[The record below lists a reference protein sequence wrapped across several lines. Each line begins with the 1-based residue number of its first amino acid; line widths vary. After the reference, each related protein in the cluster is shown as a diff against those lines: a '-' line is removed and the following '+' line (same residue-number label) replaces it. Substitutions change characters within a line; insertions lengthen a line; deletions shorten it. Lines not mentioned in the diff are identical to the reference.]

1 MVKTVDSI
9 NWDKEYNVFAWDSG
23 YDQDKVITDNGEKI
37 ISPSVT
43 EKVASG
49 AYANRI
55 SEHSKFSK
63 DKMLIRYNGEE
74 YRVGEFA
81 INVGAS
87 GGKKNFEDDRFKNVE
102 EHTRLFS
109 LVAALNPNK
118 DTIKINILML
128 GLPIATYQKF
138 KKEIVKVYKGKL
150 FEFEVPDK
158 DGNFKTVRLYIKNC
172 NVVPQGVGMY
182 YDYTLNKDGRP
193 KSDDLVDKQYAV
205 LDIGGKTVDG
215 YISYGK
221 NNIIPETVVPVER
234 GITDAFKEVSK
245 KLNNAP
251 YTKIQKNYIG
261 GKETI
266 YWNGEHKFKNLC
278 EDEFKTLAEDIYSTV
293 HNAWVRYLPGTE
305 FILLGGGGG
314 EVVKEHLSYLFSNKV
329 ILIDDPQMSNARGYL
344 KLGIYAH
351 NRNKN

>member
-1 MVKTVDSI
+1 MINAVESI
-9 NWDKEYNVFAWDSG
+9 NWDKEYKVFSWDSG
-23 YDQDKVITDNGEKI
+23 YDHDKVETSDGDEI

-43 EKVASG
+43 EKVSSG

-63 DKMLIRYNGEE
+63 DKMLVKYQGEE

-81 INVGAS
+81 IDVGYS
-87 GGKKNFEDDRFKNVE
+87 GGKKDFGDDRFKNLD
-102 EHTRLFS
+102 EHARLFS
-109 LVAALNPNK
+109 LVAALNPNI
-118 DTIKINILML
+118 DTVKIDILML
-128 GLPIATYQKF
+128 GLPIATYQKY
-138 KKEIVKVYKGKL
+138 KKDIVKVYKDKL
-150 FEFEVPDK
+150 FKFEIPDK
-158 DGNFKTVRLYIKNC
+158 EGKFKTIHLYIENC

-182 YDYTLNKDGRP
+182 YDYTLDQNGRP
-193 KSDDLVDKQYAV
+193 KSDELIDRQYAV

-234 GITDAFKEVSK
+234 GVTDAFKEVSK

-251 YTKIQKNYIG
+251 YTKIQKNYIA

-266 YWNGEHKFKNLC
+266 YWNGEHKIRGLC
-278 EDEFKTLAEDIYSTV
+278 ESEFKTLAEDIYSTV

-314 EVVKEHLSYLFSNKV
+314 AVTKEHLSYLFNNKV
-329 ILIDDPQMSNARGYL
+329 ILIDNPQMSNARGYL
-344 KLGIYAH
+344 KLGMYAH
-351 NRNKN
+351 NRKKK